1 MVSGW
6 LTVLVSSVSAQ
17 PVLKPKPA
25 WPVKPS
31 TDWLLDAAPYR
42 ADVYQGKHP
51 DEIVLANGL
60 IRRSFRLAPNA
71 ATVGFDNLIAGEAIL
86 RGVKSEAE
94 LTLNGI
100 TYAVG
105 GLKGQPNYAYLRPE
119 WVEQMK
125 TDPASLQFVD
135 YQISEPQAP
144 FAWKRVRHHNENL
157 SWPPKG
163 VHLRMD
169 YRMPPAEAI
178 VQSDKSLPSD
188 YGRQQLAE
196 SNFQVLEPVWKTLVS
211 DAHPRSSFENEGK
224 VGEIYTPEN
233 TAVFVERSLPDGMH
247 LVEATMDIGTDKSTD
262 WGPGIALVGPRRT
275 IKFYLRPGEFNY
287 KEGAAVFGIWDG
299 EKEKTA
305 SSRQSKVD
313 VSQPWTLR
321 LRWDDEWLY
330 CEAKPE
336 DSAWQLIAKLPAPSE
351 LPRAVRIGKMNPAGA
366 ANDKMGEEGELV
378 RLHVLQFAAY
388 SEYDEPRLKQV
399 KEQADQA
406 DQDVLVSVHYEL
418 YDGIPVM
425 AKWLTLDNRSS
436 DTVTVD
442 HFTSEIIAAVEHG
455 SAVEAR
461 EYLPDVPNIHVETDY
476 AFASFDAQ
484 DANHHAVH
492 WEADPDYTTQV
503 NYLKQ
508 TPCLLRVEPE
518 LGPDQRVPPGESFT
532 TFRTFVLPFDSY
544 DRERQGLAQRRMY
557 RTLAPWTTENPLMM
571 HARFADWERVK
582 TAIDQSAEVGFE
594 MVILTF
600 GSGFEIEN
608 DSPEYLAKMKEYADY
623 ARSKGV
629 EIGGYS
635 LLASRSIGDGQ
646 DVVMPEGQRPT
657 FGNSPCIG
665 SEWGEE
671 YFRKLY
677 QFYELTGFTLLEH
690 DGSYPGDVCTAKHH
704 PGHRGYEDSRW
715 KQYQVISEFYQWCRS
730 QGIYLNVP
738 DYYYLTGSNKC
749 GMGYREVNWSLPRGQ
764 QLVHTRQ
771 NIYDGAW
778 TKQSSMGWMFVPLTE
793 YHGGGAEAT
802 IEPLNEHLD
811 HYQGM
816 ITSNLGGGVQA
827 CYRGPRL
834 YDTEETK
841 VMVKNWVNWY
851 KEHREVLEGD
861 IIHLRRA
868 DGRDLDYWLNV
879 NPGGEEKGLLSVY
892 NPLDKAVKKELYIPL
907 YYTGLTDQVKIS
919 REGEAAATSSLD
931 RDYGIHLEV
940 EVPAQGYTWFVI
952 R

>member
-1 MVSGW
+1 MVGW
-6 LTVLVSSVSAQ
+6 LTGLVGSGWAQ
-17 PVLKPKPA
+17 AVLKPEPA
-25 WPVKPS
+25 WPAKPS
-31 TDWLLDAAPYR
+31 TDWLLDATPYP

-71 ATVGFDNLIAGEAIL
+71 ATVGFDNLVTGEAIL
-86 RGVKSEAE
+86 RGVKPEAE

-119 WVEQMK
+119 WIDQMQV
-125 TDPASLQFVD
+125 DPASLQFVD

-157 SWPPKG
+157 PWPPKG

-169 YRMPPAEAI
+169 YRMPSAEA
-178 VQSDKSLPSD
+178 VLASGKSLPSD

-196 SNFQVLEPVWKTLVS
+196 SNFQVLEPVWKTSVS

-233 TAVFVERSLPDGMH
+233 TSVFVERSLPDGAH
-247 LVEATMDIGTDKSTD
+247 LVEVTIDVGTDKSTD
-262 WGPGIALVGPRRT
+262 WGPGIALVGPQPT
-275 IKFYLRPGEFNY
+275 IKFYLRPGDHDFE
-287 KEGAAVFGIWDG
+287 KGTALFGVWDG

-336 DSAWQLIAKLPAPSE
+336 NGAWQLIAKLPAPSE
-351 LPRAVRIGKMNPAGA
+351 PPQTVRVGKMNPAGEA
-366 ANDKMGEEGELV
+366 SDKEGEKGELV
-378 RLHVLQFAAY
+378 RLHVLHFAAY
-388 SEYDEPRLKQV
+388 SEYDEGSV
-399 KEQADQA
+399 EQAKSQTV
-406 DQDVLVSVHYEL
+406 QDMLVSVHYEL

-425 AKWLTLDNRSS
+425 AKWLTLDNRSA

-476 AFASFDAQ
+476 AFASFDAE

-508 TPCLLRVEPE
+508 TLCLLRVEPE

-677 QFYELTGFTLLEH
+677 QFYEQTGFTLLEH

-704 PGHRGYEDSRW
+704 PGHLGYEDSRW
-715 KQYQVISEFYQWCRS
+715 KQYQVISEFYRWCRS
-730 QGIYLNVP
+730 QGIFLNVP

-764 QLVHTRQ
+764 QLIHTRQ

-793 YHGGGAEAT
+793 YHGGGTEAT

-811 HYQGM
+811 HYQSM

-834 YDTEETK
+834 FDTEETK
-841 VMVKNWVNWY
+841 VMVKHWVDWY
-851 KEHREVLEGD
+851 KGHREVLEGD

-907 YYTGLTDQVKIS
+907 YYTGLTDQAKIS
-919 REGEAAATSSLD
+919 REGEAAATYSLD

-940 EVPAQGYTWFVI
+940 EAPAQGYTWFVI